1 MRIVMSKRLIYLM
14 KLFRLKAFYYD
25 PVLTVLFSFPPI
37 IQKLYLIVSVLKG
50 KRFSFLCF
58 FMSDPRFSYF
68 CQCYSHFD
76 NIISWNNDLR
86 YRPWLCRKYSF
97 KHLCCKK
104 RLSRYVSIYQTQLQ
118 SLMYHFTILVSPT
131 ISPSSRKTFMKLPI
145 KYFI

>member
-25 PVLTVLFSFPPI
+25 SVLTVLFSFPPI

-50 KRFSFLCF
+50 KRISFLCF

-104 RLSRYVSIYQTQLQ
+104 RLSRYVSNTTAKYDV
-118 SLMYHFTILVSPT
+118 SFYHFGFT
-131 ISPSSRKTFMKLPI
+131 
-145 KYFI
+145 